1 MLDLIVFLCYLSSP
15 RPLPDVKGALYSEC
29 IWSGE
34 SGTVDTNLGV
44 GIDTHVQRL
53 LLLRIPEVLQYV
65 KLLWI
70 ISTELSYVKYR

>member
-1 MLDLIVFLCYLSSP
+1 MVDLIVFLCYLSSP

-44 GIDTHVQRL
+44 SIEYSGPMITTSAYTKG
-53 LLLRIPEVLQYV
+53 LQYV
-65 KLLWI
+65 N
-70 ISTELSYVKYR
+70 